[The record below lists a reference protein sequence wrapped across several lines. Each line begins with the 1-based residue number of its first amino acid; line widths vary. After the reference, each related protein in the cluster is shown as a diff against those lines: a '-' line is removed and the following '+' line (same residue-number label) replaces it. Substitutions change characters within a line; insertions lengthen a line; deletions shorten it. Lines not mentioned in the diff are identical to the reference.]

1 MSQYNFKRITVVPNA
16 PDFVNIVLSRTNRK
30 TPTVVHPNYQISRIR
45 RFYMRKVKFTQM
57 TIHEKLSMIL
67 EEFPR
72 LEDIHPFFADLMNI
86 LYDKDHYKLAL
97 GQLNTARNL
106 VDAVGRDYV
115 RLLKYGDS
123 LFRCKQLKRAALGR
137 MVTILKKQHG
147 SLAYLEQVRQ
157 HLARLPAIDPS
168 TRTLILTGYPNVGK
182 SSLMNKLTRANVD
195 VQPYAFTTKSL
206 FVGHTDYKYLRWQVI
221 DTPGI
226 LDHPLEDRNTI
237 EMMAIT
243 ALAHLRACVLFLIDL
258 SEHCGYSLEQQVS
271 LFHNIRP
278 LFAGKPLVVVFSKID
293 LVRFEQLDDDQK
305 KLLNSITDNTD
316 GNVTILGMSN
326 LTEEGIPEVK
336 QRSCDILLEHRVE
349 AKMSKQHASGSK
361 QLENIL
367 NRIHLAMPKPRRR
380 GEVPAD
386 DHDDDD
392 GGGGDED
399 DEMAMAETEQWKPP
413 QTFIPESVLNKRQT
427 RGSSKSSGGD
437 VEMVDLE
444 DDEVLDRLL
453 EKDLEALAGGNTNY
467 NPDLR
472 KRYDLRDGEWKYD
485 TIPEFMDGKNVA
497 DFIDPEIMAK
507 LDELEREEEERARRV
522 AASGEI
528 NYATEDVLID
538 PEELDLFNKIDAKKK
553 LIMLKNKAKT
563 KHKARLP
570 MKYRVKDLDA
580 IAAELISRGVDE
592 EALDRARSR
601 TMSVSRARTTTA
613 AGGSGV
619 SRGRSVSE
627 MRVLQERA
635 NSSTRTESVLGKR
648 KRLVSQT
655 DRSIS
660 RSIKDPRQQ
669 IKAVEMARKKQKPMQ
684 LDARRGESDRGIM
697 SVMPKHLFSGKRS
710 FATDRR

>member
-1 MSQYNFKRITVVPNA
+1 
-16 PDFVNIVLSRTNRK
+16 
-30 TPTVVHPNYQISRIR
+30 
-45 RFYMRKVKFTQM
+45 
-57 TIHEKLSMIL
+57 
-67 EEFPR
+67 
-72 LEDIHPFFADLMNI
+72 
-86 LYDKDHYKLAL
+86 
-97 GQLNTARNL
+97 
-106 VDAVGRDYV
+106 
-115 RLLKYGDS
+115 
-123 LFRCKQLKRAALGR
+123 

-305 KLLNSITDNTD
+305 ALLNSITDNTD

-367 NRIHLAMPKPRRR
+367 NRIHLAMPKHRRP
-380 GEVPAD
+380 GEVPSD
-386 DHDDDD
+386 DAHD
-392 GGGGDED
+392 GDD
-399 DEMAMAETEQWKPP
+399 DEMAMAAEEQEQWKPP
-413 QTFIPESVLNKRQT
+413 QTFIPESVLKKRHGGSK
-427 RGSSKSSGGD
+427 RSASSKSGDSGRDD
-437 VEMVDLE
+437 VEMDLE
-444 DDEVLDRLL
+444 DDELLDRLL

-472 KRYDLRDGEWKYD
+472 KRYDLRDSEWKYD
-485 TIPEFMDGKNVA
+485 TIPEFMDGKNIA
-497 DFIDPEIMAK
+497 DFIDPEILAK

-553 LIMLKNKAKT
+553 LIMLKNKMKT

-570 MKYRVKDLDA
+570 MKYRVKDLDS
-580 IAAELISRGVDE
+580 IAAELVSRGVDE

-601 TMSVSRARTTTA
+601 TMSISRARTATA
-613 AGGSGV
+613 ADGSGV

-669 IKAVEMARKKQKPMQ
+669 IKAVEMARKKQKPLQ

-697 SVMPKHLFSGKRS
+697 SIMPKHLFSGKRS